1 MSSSA
6 IVVYVVVVGYRC
18 DVCSTQPSGF
28 VRSANVWKNKRVAFS
43 QRDIHILCENTH
55 AQSAV
60 RIIFYFYYYDFI
72 FGG

>member
-1 MSSSA
+1 MSA
-6 IVVYVVVVGYRC
+6 PHNHR
-18 DVCSTQPSGF
+18 DLF
-28 VRSANVWKNKRVAFS
+28 AVRMFGKIDLDLKNKRVAFS